1 MTDGGSD
8 EDPFQF
14 RGSDTN
20 RFLEAFR
27 GLVLE
32 EPNGASTFLNQLVET
47 ILKEFDATSVDVWV
61 SPFLFGYIRAVEE
74 DEEGGECGTD
84 VLVEYPSEAEEVFAS
99 LGIRLRHQATDADRL
114 GLELLTSRFRQAMQV
129 LDANAVRSGLAR
141 WISSSA
147 EESSQR
153 EEWSDY
159 LFAEVGSLRSAL
171 AAEAVQVASVLDDEI
186 AVEFISARE
195 SPDSLAGAEHPERW
209 DLHPQLPE
217 ILLGGQTRYVTA
229 AIDPSLGAHTLVL
242 PYLFDARAAVLIAVH
257 LGRPLPAIQS
267 KYTLPNAGLLPQA
280 FREIYRRRWNRLIV
294 DPLYSARN
302 DPVIRGQCFVL
313 MPFGEVWSDRIW
325 NRVLR
330 PLLVDLGL
338 QAVRADDLYGA
349 DVMEDIWRMI
359 LTSEFVL
366 ADITRRNPNVLYE
379 LGLAHAIGKSVVL
392 LTQDPSDIPFD
403 LNRYRHVIY
412 SDDLDGYD
420 RLRRGIS
427 GSITELNKG
436 AGRHVL

>member
-32 EPNGASTFLNQLVET
+32 EPNRTSTFLHQLVAT
-47 ILKEFDATSVDVWV
+47 SLKEFDATSVDIWI
-61 SPFLFGYIRAVEE
+61 SPFLFGYIHAIEE
-74 DEEGGECGTD
+74 EEEGGECGTD
-84 VLVEYPSEAEEVFAS
+84 VLVEYPSEAEDVLAS
-99 LGIRLRHQATDADRL
+99 LYIRLRHEATDADRL
-114 GLELLTSRFRQAMQV
+114 GLELLSSRFREAMQV
-129 LDANAVRSGLAR
+129 LDANAVRSRLAR

-147 EESSQR
+147 EESNQR
-153 EEWSDY
+153 EGSSDY
-159 LFAEVGSLRSAL
+159 LFAEVDSLRRAL
-171 AAEAVQVASVLDDEI
+171 AAEAVQVASVLDEEI
-186 AVEFISARE
+186 AVEFTSARE
-195 SPDSLAGAEHPERW
+195 SPASLAGAEHPGRW
-209 DLHPQLPE
+209 ELHPQLRE
-217 ILLGGQTRYVTA
+217 ILLSGQTRYVAA
-229 AIDPSLGAHTLVL
+229 AIEPSLGAHTLVL
-242 PYLFDARAAVLIAVH
+242 PYLFDARAAVFIAVH

-267 KYTLPNAGLLPQA
+267 EYTLPTAGLLPRA
-280 FREIYRRRWNRLIV
+280 FREIYQRRWNRLIV
-294 DPLYSARN
+294 DPLYTARN
-302 DPVIRGQCFVL
+302 DRVTRGQCFVL

-325 NRVLR
+325 TRVLR
-330 PLLVDLGL
+330 PLIVDLGL

-379 LGLAHAIGKSVVL
+379 LGLAHAIGKNVVL
-392 LTQDPSDIPFD
+392 LTQDPADIPFD

-420 RLRRGIS
+420 RLRTGIS
-427 GSITELNKG
+427 GSITELKKG
-436 AGRHVL
+436 AERRVL